1 MVTTVPASVPIESF
15 QRLRIETVC
24 RVVVFP
30 VFDYVSLTFY
40 ALCFSTLM
48 VCKRARDV
56 IACTVH

>member
-30 VFDYVSLTFY
+30 VFDSCLTHILHFTFQY
-40 ALCFSTLM
+40 TDGM
-48 VCKRARDV
+48 
-56 IACTVH
+56 